1 MGVGTP
7 ADLIEAVARGVDMF
21 DCVLPTR
28 SGRHGQAFTWAGKLN
43 LRNAKYAE
51 DGAPLDAASACP
63 AARDYSRA
71 YLHHLVK
78 SGEYLGAM
86 LLSWANTAFY
96 QELMQAMRAAIAAGR
111 FDAWSRETKARL
123 ARAEDAGEPA

>member
-1 MGVGTP
+1 MPGTP
-7 ADLIEAVARGVDMF
+7 RTIR
-21 DCVLPTR
+21 
-28 SGRHGQAFTWAGKLN
+28 
-43 LRNAKYAE
+43 
-51 DGAPLDAASACP
+51 PLDPASNCP

-111 FDAWSRETKARL
+111 FAAWARETKARL
-123 ARAEDAGEPA
+123 QEHC